1 MHAVL
6 SQFGVQ
12 LDVFG
17 KSICETAARRCPDL
31 IRLIRRVALID
42 RGKHA
47 ANGRSQLRVGAL
59 DYAETRHVRSVGART
74 RGAEARPRSDAILQ
88 GQLVPA
94 VARDLGLAMLYG
106 DGPAG
111 GAALRGGAMRNP
123 VAYTHNRA
131 PGAKA
136 DLGCRRR

>member
-1 MHAVL
+1 MNAVL

-17 KSICETAARRCPDL
+17 KSICETAARRWPDL
-31 IRLIRRVALID
+31 IRLIRRGALID

-47 ANGRSQLRVGAL
+47 ANGWSQLRVGAL
-59 DYAETRHVRSVGART
+59 DYAETRPVRSVGERT

-111 GAALRGGAMRNP
+111 GGPHPGGAKP
-123 VAYTHNRA
+123 DK
-131 PGAKA
+131 AKA
-136 DLGCRRR
+136 PKQE